1 MFVPQGRRE
10 GEGPQKRCLSSR
22 MMARST
28 ECRKQLCLTQ
38 NPLFNDPP
46 FLPFLAEEGWRE
58 GYRGKWILKR
68 PPGTGMD
75 RGRKKSQ
82 ILQQQEQ
89 EGSRLEAGAA
99 ATLATRRR
107 RNYQA
112 SKDRRTSR
120 RNFFIDIP
128 PPSVGW
134 SVCFLTTNVNQA
146 QLSSCQGV
154 IKNKKV

>member
-1 MFVPQGRRE
+1 
-10 GEGPQKRCLSSR
+10 
-22 MMARST
+22 MARST
-28 ECRKQLCLTQ
+28 ECRKQLRLTQ

-46 FLPFLAEEGWRE
+46 FLPSFPRRGGWE

-99 ATLATRRR
+99 MLAWQGEGGGIIRRARTAVR
-107 RNYQA
+107 RGEIFSWIY
-112 SKDRRTSR
+112 RL
-120 RNFFIDIP
+120 P
-128 PPSVGW
+128 LSVGRF
-134 SVCFLTTNVNQA
+134 VF
-146 QLSSCQGV
+146 
-154 IKNKKV
+154 

>member
-1 MFVPQGRRE
+1 MIRPSFLRR
-10 GEGPQKRCLSSR
+10 G
-22 MMARST
+22 
-28 ECRKQLCLTQ
+28 
-38 NPLFNDPP
+38 
-46 FLPFLAEEGWRE
+46 GWE

-75 RGRKKSQ
+75 RGRKKIPNTSA
-82 ILQQQEQ
+82 
-89 EGSRLEAGAA
+89 AGAGRKPFRSRSGGNVGMA
-99 ATLATRRR
+99 RRRR

-120 RNFFIDIP
+120 RNFFMDLP

-154 IKNKKV
+154 IKNKKYEARVAGRACSLASPVRKRQHRSLRGNWGTE

>member
-1 MFVPQGRRE
+1 MIRPSF
-10 GEGPQKRCLSSR
+10 LSSP
-22 MMARST
+22 
-28 ECRKQLCLTQ
+28 K
-38 NPLFNDPP
+38 
-46 FLPFLAEEGWRE
+46 RE

-99 ATLATRRR
+99 TLARR

-120 RNFFIDIP
+120 RNFFMDLP

-154 IKNKKV
+154 IKNKKYEARVAGRACLLASPVRKRQHRSLRGNWGTE